1 MVKLDVHIL
10 RFLTKED
17 FRVLTAIEMG
27 MKNHE
32 LVPTQLI
39 NSVAKLKFG
48 GTPRALTNLHK
59 HKLIFHENKK
69 YDGYRLTYAGYDYL
83 AIKAMT
89 LRGSICAL
97 GRQIGVGKEAD
108 IYLAKKRQR

>member
-39 NSVAKLKFG
+39 HSIAKLKFG
-48 GTPRALTNLHK
+48 GTPRALSNLHK
-59 HKLIFHENKK
+59 HKLIFHESKK
-69 YDGYRLTYAGYDYL
+69 CTYFFLFSSHKILLSFFAN
-83 AIKAMT
+83 
-89 LRGSICAL
+89 
-97 GRQIGVGKEAD
+97 V
-108 IYLAKKRQR
+108 